1 MSMVTTCPHC
11 QTTFRITTEHL
22 NARQGEVRC
31 GRCGELF
38 NAFDTLATRGEEHAK
53 KREREVPEQPLVAR
67 PAESVDDSGPISVI
81 EIEPLEP
88 LEEGIPYDFEPL
100 EAPSELKLAEETGS
114 EPEPELER
122 EPALEPERVLPDREK
137 RHWPTLLSL
146 AGSLLLLAL
155 LAGQTAYFF
164 RTELAANTPWMRPYL
179 EQACAVLNCRIALP
193 RNADLISIE
202 SSELQADPTR
212 ATVIV
217 LNAVVRNRA
226 KFPQQ
231 YPSLE
236 LTLTNAQDQA
246 IARRIFSPADYVDAH
261 GAIGDGM
268 PPGGEAIVKLYMDT
282 RDMKAVGYRLYV
294 FYPDQSPVK

>member
-1 MSMVTTCPHC
+1 MVTTCPHC

-38 NAFDTLATRGEEHAK
+38 NAFDSLATRGEASPGVEH
-53 KREREVPEQPLVAR
+53 EPVPQQA
-67 PAESVDDSGPISVI
+67 PATPMPPESTDETGPVSVI
-81 EIEPLEP
+81 EIEPLETI
-88 LEEGIPYDFEPL
+88 EENVPYGFEPL
-100 EAPSELKLAEETGS
+100 EAPSELKLAEEPVS
-114 EPEPELER
+114 KPK
-122 EPALEPERVLPDREK
+122 PASKPDSAQR
-137 RHWPTLLSL
+137 RRRRWPMFLSL
-146 AGSLLLLAL
+146 TGYLLLLAL

-164 RTELAANTPWMRPYL
+164 RTELAANVPGLRPYL
-179 EQACAVLNCRIALP
+179 EQACAVLNCRVALP
-193 RNADLISIE
+193 RDADLISIE

-217 LNAVVRNRA
+217 LNAIVRNRA

-261 GAIGDGM
+261 GAIADGM
-268 PPGGEAIVKLYMDT
+268 PPGGEAVVKLYMDT
-282 RDMKAVGYRLYV
+282 QDMKAVGYRLYV
-294 FYPDQSPVK
+294 FYPEGSAVK